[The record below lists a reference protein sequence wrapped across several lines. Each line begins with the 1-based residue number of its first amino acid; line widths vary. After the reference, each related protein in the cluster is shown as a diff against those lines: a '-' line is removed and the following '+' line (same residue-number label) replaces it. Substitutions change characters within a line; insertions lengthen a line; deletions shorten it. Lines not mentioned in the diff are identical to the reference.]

1 VTGEKMSS
9 TKVSS
14 TKVSSTK
21 VSSPG
26 ENTLPLL
33 ESVLDSMNEGFI
45 AWSEDYKLVA
55 WNQLFLDYWDYPT
68 DLMKVGLPLVD
79 ALEYQVSKGTY
90 GAPGD
95 NPRQIAED
103 RMASVMADFDQSTTP
118 DGYETIVKSPSGHWL
133 HMRRKLVDGFGFLT
147 WAIDVTEK
155 IVAER
160 AAELMHDN
168 INSFS
173 DSIIMSDT
181 DGRILFTN
189 DRYHEIYPY
198 SPAKDEIIGCT
209 MEQLIRT
216 TLESG
221 MVEHPLAASDPEA
234 WVQERLAERQL
245 KGTRELE
252 SRRKDGRIYLI
263 KQDQDEKTG
272 SIIITS
278 DITDRIKAKEALQE
292 AKDNL
297 EDRVE
302 ERTRELQEEIIQRE
316 IASRAKSEFLA
327 NMSHE
332 LRTPLNAIIGFSEV
346 MLREV
351 KGPLGNASYL
361 EYAKAIND
369 AGDHLLDLIND
380 VLDLSKVE
388 AGQWELYEEEID
400 LQRLVDWAGRMVSEQ
415 AARRQ
420 LVVVSHISGSDDV
433 SDIVYA
439 DERALRQIL
448 LNLFSN
454 AVKFTD
460 PGGRIEIS
468 RETDAEDYL
477 IISITDDGIGIA
489 DEDLERVM
497 EQFSQAAPTDTRDH
511 EGTGLGLPLVRKLVE
526 LHNGKFV
533 LTSKLGVGTKVS
545 VCLPPERRVR
555 QGGVSPG
562 GTPDRP

>member
-1 VTGEKMSS
+1 MTDEDVE
-9 TKVSS
+9 
-14 TKVSSTK
+14 
-21 VSSPG
+21 SPQG
-26 ENTLPLL
+26 NTLQLL
-33 ESVLDSMNEGFI
+33 ESVLDSMNEGFM
-45 AWSEDYKLVA
+45 AWSEDYELVA
-55 WNQLFLDYWDYPT
+55 WNQLFLDYWHYPS
-68 DLMKVGLPLVD
+68 DFMKVGLSLLD
-79 ALEYQVSKGTY
+79 LLEYQVSMGTY
-90 GAPGD
+90 GDHGD
-95 NPRQIAED
+95 NAREVAKD
-103 RMASVMADFDQSTTP
+103 RMAAVMADFKQSATP
-118 DGYETIVKSPSGHWL
+118 DGYEMITKSPSGHWL
-133 HMRRKLVDGFGFLT
+133 HMRRRLVDGFGFLSL
-147 WAIDVTEK
+147 ASDVTEK

-189 DRYHEIYPY
+189 DRYHEIYPF
-198 SPAKDEIIGCT
+198 SPGKDEIVGHT
-209 MEQLIRT
+209 QEQLIRM
-216 TLESG
+216 TLASG
-221 MVEHPLAASDPEA
+221 TVEHPLAALDPEA
-234 WVQERLAERQL
+234 WVKERLAEREII
-245 KGTRELE
+245 GTRELE
-252 SRRKDGRIYLI
+252 SRRKDGRVYLI
-263 KQDQDEKTG
+263 KQDRYEKTG

-278 DITDRIKAKEALQE
+278 DITDRIQAEEALQE
-292 AKDNL
+292 SRDNL
-297 EDRVE
+297 ETRVD
-302 ERTRELQEEIIQRE
+302 ERTQELQEEIIQRE

-380 VLDLSKVE
+380 VLDLAKVE

-400 LQRLVDWAGRMVSEQ
+400 LQRLVNWAGRMVSEQ
-415 AARRQ
+415 AASRQ
-420 LVVVSHISGSDDV
+420 LDVVFNISTRDDTP
-433 SDIVYA
+433 DIVYA

-448 LNLFSN
+448 LNLLSN

-468 RETDAEDYL
+468 REINAEDYL
-477 IISITDDGIGIA
+477 IISIADNGIGIA
-489 DEDLERVM
+489 DMDLERVM

-511 EGTGLGLPLVRKLVE
+511 EGSGLGLPLVRKLVE
-526 LHNGKFV
+526 LHDGKFT
-533 LTSKLGVGTKVS
+533 LSSKLGVGTTVS

-555 QGGVSPG
+555 QR
-562 GTPDRP
+562 DRT